1 MLPPLRR
8 ARFVR
13 RGALRRRA
21 FTLVEMLV
29 VIVLLGLAVGLAA
42 PALRAPR
49 RAAVGLATLL
59 PLAREAAVR
68 RGETVYLR
76 VAESGAWQLEGA
88 SSAADG
94 TFGSGQVP
102 PFAGLPLTLVVSP
115 LGSCAFDAPD
125 AARALPL
132 DPLTCRLRAAP
143 PAGR

>member
-1 MLPPLRR
+1 MRAVRRRR
-8 ARFVR
+8 ARH
-13 RGALRRRA
+13 RA

-49 RAAVGLATLL
+49 PAADGLATLL
-59 PLAREAAVR
+59 PVAREAAVR

-76 VAESGAWQLEGA
+76 VAESGAWRLEGA

-94 TFGSGQVP
+94 AFGSGRVA
-102 PFAGLPLTLVVSP
+102 PFAGVPLTLVVSP

-125 AARALPL
+125 AGRALPL

-143 PAGR
+143 GPR